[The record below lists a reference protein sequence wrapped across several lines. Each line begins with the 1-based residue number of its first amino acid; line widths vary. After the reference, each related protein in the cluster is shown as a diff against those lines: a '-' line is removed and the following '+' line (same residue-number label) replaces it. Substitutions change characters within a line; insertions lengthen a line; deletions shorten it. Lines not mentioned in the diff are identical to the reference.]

1 LLEPLEAFSGKC
13 LVLRRVLMLM
23 RFLGADAGLADPEAG
38 GRSWMKKLEGVRMMK
53 KMKDD
58 GVAVPEVPQAS
69 EV

>member
-1 LLEPLEAFSGKC
+1 
-13 LVLRRVLMLM
+13 MLM